1 MWDYMRFICLLCY
14 FVLLLPAHADAEVEL
29 SVQGQKP
36 QVIREVYNY
45 AGAAYLA
52 LDDVL
57 PAIKLSGYWHS
68 TQHTYFINL
77 PGGKASLYPGGPYMK
92 YRSEYIMLDAPARF
106 IDGRL
111 RVPEQFILNQLAD
124 QLSSSIYYRN
134 LGTSDNP
141 SSGAADEQDRL
152 FSFLLSKQY
161 AQPHQQLRGVALDP
175 AHGGDDVGAI
185 GLQGVKEKDLV
196 LNLALDLRRQI
207 KMQLG
212 IPVYMSRNEDYSL
225 KSRERLNSARDNP
238 VDLFLILHA
247 QAALNPNQRGI
258 QLYVREGNPA
268 HVLRPDS
275 SVSLALHLR
284 RALRSAGFKVREIGS
299 TELLSLPGGD
309 LPTVLVELG
318 YLSHAEDVKNL
329 TDESDRQRLAT
340 ALFNGLQNFNRELS
354 AP

>member
-1 MWDYMRFICLLCY
+1 MLNYMRFLCLLCY
-14 FVLLLPAHADAEVEL
+14 LLLLLPAHAYAEVEL
-29 SVQGQKP
+29 SVPGQKP
-36 QVIREVYNY
+36 QMIHEVYNY

-57 PAIKLSGYWHS
+57 PALKLSGYWHS

-92 YRSEYIMLDAPARF
+92 YRSKYIMLDAPARF

-111 RVPEQFILNQLAD
+111 RVSEQFIQNQLAD
-124 QLSSSIYYRN
+124 QLPFSIYYRN
-134 LGTSDNP
+134 LGTNGSLKPDTT
-141 SSGAADEQDRL
+141 SEQDQL
-152 FSFLLSKQY
+152 FALLLSKQH
-161 AQPHQQLRGVALDP
+161 AQPYQQLRGVALDP
-175 AHGGDDVGAI
+175 AHGGDDVGVI
-185 GLQGVKEKDLV
+185 GLQGLKEKDLV

-225 KSRERLNSARDNP
+225 QPRERLSAARDNP

-247 QAALNPNQRGI
+247 QAALNPNQHGI
-258 QLYVREGNPA
+258 HLYVREGNPA
-268 HVLRPDS
+268 QVLSPDS
-275 SVSLALHLR
+275 SISLALHLR

-329 TDESDRQRLAT
+329 TEASARQRLAV
-340 ALFNGLQNFNRELS
+340 ALFNGIQSFNKEQ
-354 AP
+354 AVH